1 MTSNKGLSPT
11 FCAFPWMHLHAWPEG
26 KAMLCCVAHGGENGG
41 EVGDFSKNT
50 FVEIMNN
57 EKMKSIRLKM
67 LAGEKP
73 EQCTACWENED
84 VHGRPS
90 FRENTLTTYA
100 SDIPIL
106 LEKTNPDG
114 SITDPVMYYM
124 DFRFSNLCNLGCK
137 TCGSPLSSTLA
148 NWRAD
153 KNELRFL
160 KDKNVLSDRGT
171 ITSFVYARP
180 DFLDVDVFPYIKDVR
195 GFYFAGG
202 EPLMHPEH
210 YEILKYLDE
219 NKMYDKY
226 IIYSTNMTT
235 LKWKSVDFPEIWKN
249 FKNIQFVCSIDGY
262 QEGLEYIRNNSKN
275 AVVYGNLQKLIEFK
289 RANPDKMFS
298 VSICYTHSIYNAYYT
313 REFFEYL
320 DSLGLLD
327 HFTGLDNIMLNYSF
341 GDINSPSILP
351 DFAKEELKQKRIADL
366 ESPVMQKVFSRFPP
380 LRNDFNQIH
389 EILTHTPEFTFD
401 KFIKHANRDPGKSI
415 ETSLPW
421 LASVFERY
429 KNQ

>member
-1 MTSNKGLSPT
+1 
-11 FCAFPWMHLHAWPEG
+11 
-26 KAMLCCVAHGGENGG
+26 MLCCIAHGGENGG

-67 LAGEKP
+67 LTGEKP

-84 VHGRPS
+84 VHDRPS
-90 FRENTLTTYA
+90 FRQTTLTSYA
-100 SDIPIL
+100 TEIPLL

-180 DFLDVDVFPYIKDVR
+180 DFLEVDVFPHIKDVK

-202 EPLMHPEH
+202 EPLMHTEH
-210 YEILKYLDE
+210 YEILKYLNE
-219 NKMYDKY
+219 NEMYDKS

-235 LKWKSVDFPEIWKN
+235 LKWKSIDFLEIWKN
-249 FKNIQFVCSIDGY
+249 FNNIQFICSIDGY
-262 QEGLEYIRNNSKN
+262 QEGLEYIRNKSKN
-275 AVVYGNLQKLIEFK
+275 DVVFGNLKKLIEFK
-289 RANPDKMFS
+289 MANLDKNFS

-366 ESPVMQKVFSRFPP
+366 ESPVMQKVFARFPP
-380 LRNDFNQIH
+380 LQNDFNMIH
-389 EILTHTPEFTFD
+389 EILTRTPEFTFD
-401 KFIKHANRDPGKSI
+401 EFITHAKRDPGNPM

-421 LASVFERY
+421 LASVVERY
-429 KNQ
+429 EKQ

>member
-1 MTSNKGLSPT
+1 
-11 FCAFPWMHLHAWPEG
+11 
-26 KAMLCCVAHGGENGG
+26 MLCCIAHGGENDG

-73 EQCTACWENED
+73 EQCIACWKNED
-84 VHGRPS
+84 VYNRPS
-90 FRENTLTTYA
+90 FRKAALSTY
-100 SDIPIL
+100 SNEIPLL

-153 KNELRFL
+153 QNELKFL
-160 KDKNVLSDRGT
+160 KDKNVLSERGT

-180 DFLDVDVFPYIKDVR
+180 DFLEVDVFPHIKDVK

-202 EPLMHPEH
+202 EPLMHTEH

-219 NKMYDKY
+219 NKMYDKS

-235 LKWKSVDFPEIWKN
+235 LKWKSIDFLEIWKN
-249 FKNIQFVCSIDGY
+249 FNNILFICSIDGY
-262 QEGLEYIRNNSKN
+262 QEGLEYIRNKSKN
-275 AVVYGNLQKLIEFK
+275 DVVFGNLRKLIDFK
-289 RANPDKMFS
+289 MANPDKRFS
-298 VSICYTHSIYNAYYT
+298 VNICYTHSIYNAYYT

-320 DSLGLLD
+320 DSIGVID
-327 HFTGLDNIMLNYSF
+327 SEVNIMINYSF

-351 DFAKEELKQKRIADL
+351 DFAKEELKQKRINDL
-366 ESPVMQKVFSRFPP
+366 ESPVMKKVFTKYPYIRH
-380 LRNDFNQIH
+380 DFDVIH
-389 EILTHTPEFTFD
+389 EILTHTPEFAFD
-401 KFIKHANRDPGKSI
+401 DFIRHANRDPGKPL

-421 LASVFERY
+421 LASVVERY
-429 KNQ
+429 QEHKNA

>member
-1 MTSNKGLSPT
+1 MTPKKELSPT

-84 VHGRPS
+84 VHDRQS
-90 FRENTLTTYA
+90 FRQTTLSSYA
-100 SDIPIL
+100 NEIPHL

-153 KNELRFL
+153 KNELKFL

-180 DFLDVDVFPYIKDVR
+180 DFLDVDVFPYIKDVK

-202 EPLMHPEH
+202 EPLMHNEH
-210 YEILKYLDE
+210 HMILKYLDD
-219 NKMYDKY
+219 NKMHDKS

-235 LKWKSVDFPEIWKN
+235 LKWKSIDFLEIWKN
-249 FKNIQFVCSIDGY
+249 FNEIQFLCSIDGF
-262 QEGLEYIRNNSKN
+262 QEGLEYIRNKSKN
-275 AVVYGNLQKLIEFK
+275 DVVFGNLNKLIELK
-289 RANPDKMFS
+289 LAHPDKKFI

-327 HFTGLDNIMLNYSF
+327 SFSGLDNIMLNYAF

-366 ESPVMQKVFSRFPP
+366 ESPVMQKVFARFPP
-380 LRNDFNQIH
+380 LQHDFNIIH
-389 EILTHTPEFTFD
+389 EILTRTPEFTFD
-401 KFIKHANRDPGKSI
+401 EFIKHANRDPGKSL

>member
-1 MTSNKGLSPT
+1 MTNNKLSPT
-11 FCAFPWMHLHAWPEG
+11 FCAYPWMHLHAWPEG
-26 KAMLCCVAHGGENGG
+26 KAMLCCIAHGGENGG

-84 VHGRPS
+84 VHDRPS
-90 FRENTLTTYA
+90 FRQTTLTSYA
-100 SDIPIL
+100 TEIPLL

-351 DFAKEELKQKRIADL
+351 DFAKEELKL
-366 ESPVMQKVFSRFPP
+366 EASS
-380 LRNDFNQIH
+380 
-389 EILTHTPEFTFD
+389 FT
-401 KFIKHANRDPGKSI
+401 
-415 ETSLPW
+415 
-421 LASVFERY
+421 
-429 KNQ
+429 